1 MKISRE
7 GNAIIPVAL
16 VILGALATG
25 FVFLTRWI
33 LKDCPHLDGPWVIAF
48 WSLAALVTWGFVI
61 AFFRIPKRPLL
72 ADDGIVFSPCDGVVV
87 VAEDVIEGEVTGE
100 KRIQVSVFMSVTN
113 VHQNWFPV
121 GGRVTYFKHH
131 HGRFMVAW
139 HPKSSDDN
147 EHTTTAVSTP
157 HGETVIFRQI
167 AGMVARRIVSYAVVG
182 TDAVQNTPCGFI
194 KFGSRV
200 DLYLPPD
207 AEVLVGLG
215 QKVRGGQT
223 PIARFG
229 RSRMGNSG
237 YSK

>member
-7 GNAIIPVAL
+7 GCAIIPVAL

-25 FVFLTRWI
+25 FVFLTGSI
-33 LKDCPHLDGPWVIAF
+33 LGRHCPQWDGLWVIAF
-48 WSLAALVTWGFVI
+48 WGLAAFVTWCFVI

-72 ADDGIVFSPCDGVVV
+72 ADDEVVFSPCDGTVVV
-87 VAEDVIEGEVTGE
+87 TEDVVENEVTGE
-100 KRIQVSVFMSVTN
+100 KRIQLSVFMSVTN

-147 EHTTTAVSTP
+147 EHTTTAVETP
-157 HGETVIFRQI
+157 DNGVVVFRQV
-167 AGMVARRIVSYAVVG
+167 AGMVARRIVSYARVG
-182 TDAVQNTPCGFI
+182 EAAVQNTPCGFI

-200 DLYLPPD
+200 DLYLPLD

-223 PIARFG
+223 PLARFG
-229 RSRMGNSG
+229 ACRTG
-237 YSK
+237 K